1 MAGSKSGK
9 ALSALSLKRAGSNF
23 VQATGAPG
31 KIAGKLS
38 PWAPGESRKGNPY
51 VPNTGQMGVA
61 KNTQTMPFAPTM
73 PNTGRK

>member
-1 MAGSKSGK
+1 MAGSKAA

-38 PWAPGESRKGNPY
+38 PWAPGEKRAGNPA
-51 VPNTGQMGVA
+51 VEATGYMGVA
-61 KNTQTMPFAPTM
+61 KNTQTMPFSPEY
-73 PNTGRK
+73 PKNRC